1 MAFPGSGTQ
10 NHSLNSCL
18 WLLSAS
24 DQPLELKHT
33 DLVCLIC
40 CATKIFYRPRIKTKT
55 NKPTCQNLCSLQLYR
70 RKGSWGAIKFEI
82 LSTWYKANMSFSLY
96 YFILIWIFAVSKRQW
111 NLVWKCDTKGNSV
124 WHWSVTVK
132 IYLKEIYRKKPRCR
146 EINRYFLQCMPSAI
160 LSLSVTCLEVWWM
173 CT

>member
-24 DQPLELKHT
+24 DWPLELKHT

-40 CATKIFYRPRIKTKT
+40 CATKIFYQPRIKTKT
-55 NKPTCQNLCSLQLYR
+55 NKTTCPNLFSLQLYR
-70 RKGSWGAIKFEI
+70 RKESWGAIKFEI
-82 LSTWYKANMSFSLY
+82 LSKQYKANMSFSLCC
-96 YFILIWIFAVSKRQW
+96 FILIWIFAVCKRQW
-111 NLVWKCDTKGNSV
+111 NLLWKGGMKGNGV
-124 WHWSVTVK
+124 WCWSVAVK
-132 IYLKEIYRKKPRCR
+132 ISLKEMYRNKPRCR
-146 EINRYFLQCMPSAI
+146 EINRYFPQWMPSAV
-160 LSLSVTCLEVWWM
+160 LSLSVKCLEVWWI